1 MCKVIDDS
9 GNTLNV
15 GHYVWGDMGEPAYL
29 IVTSNAVEDT
39 LAIQFNYYAYKTYVY
54 TGEDGFRYEVTENDE
69 FSSSGAISS
78 SVNVTMGDYTLYF
91 SLLQSNA
98 LNIGLPSN
106 VEIEVWQR
114 VDSDKTETSYRTYVY
129 CENETP
135 SVDINFDSLYE
146 IWENYFYTEVEF
158 YFDQIPTFTGNTFTI
173 CEIEEPGTAE
183 RRSFQYTS
191 AGTYQWVSNNYG
203 TAELIADGKMHYA
216 YDNRA
221 DRYIIEKGYIRI
233 IPSPVVYS
241 FVNVLEENL
250 WNNQIMKTGLVE
262 LGRRGLLKKGQK
274 SYSDFKFKVNGQ
286 RQTYNYDGI
295 SIWAPPYPV
304 GENKVLF
311 TPSIENMEWR
321 DLPVAVNI
329 VNALPT
335 FADDGAF
342 VIVNTGVTP
351 SASTAF
357 CAKNT
362 TSPDGKNNF
371 SDYDEFPSYEYLY
384 FDKGDL
390 TAETKT
396 LIGRIAMR
404 TDENGDWN
412 TSNIAYINV
421 YREKLGLSFAYTWD
435 MPAFAYKN
443 SEGGDATYF
452 TNGTV
457 TNNTSG
463 NTSYLPLWRWW
474 DGTYGYKFK
483 FENNDGNLYIWLRY
497 SSSDADDPDSGW
509 VAGEN
514 YGDVLH
520 RFTNH
525 TKEFYNGMNVSGTT
539 SIYTF
544 QGGAWYQLGDL
555 A

>member
-1 MCKVIDDS
+1 
-9 GNTLNV
+9 
-15 GHYVWGDMGEPAYL
+15 
-29 IVTSNAVEDT
+29 
-39 LAIQFNYYAYKTYVY
+39 
-54 TGEDGFRYEVTENDE
+54 
-69 FSSSGAISS
+69 
-78 SVNVTMGDYTLYF
+78 
-91 SLLQSNA
+91 
-98 LNIGLPSN
+98 
-106 VEIEVWQR
+106 
-114 VDSDKTETSYRTYVY
+114 
-129 CENETP
+129 
-135 SVDINFDSLYE
+135 
-146 IWENYFYTEVEF
+146 
-158 YFDQIPTFTGNTFTI
+158 
-173 CEIEEPGTAE
+173 
-183 RRSFQYTS
+183 
-191 AGTYQWVSNNYG
+191 
-203 TAELIADGKMHYA
+203 
-216 YDNRA
+216 
-221 DRYIIEKGYIRI
+221 
-233 IPSPVVYS
+233 
-241 FVNVLEENL
+241 
-250 WNNQIMKTGLVE
+250 
-262 LGRRGLLKKGQK
+262 
-274 SYSDFKFKVNGQ
+274 
-286 RQTYNYDGI
+286 
-295 SIWAPPYPV
+295 
-304 GENKVLF
+304 LF

-362 TSPDGKNNF
+362 TSSDGKNNF

-474 DGTYGYKFK
+474 DGGYGYKFK

-544 QGGAWYQLGDL
+544 KGGAWYQLGDL